1 MSSRACGHQ
10 RQFFDGYALPC
21 AECYDGGPRLVV
33 AVASGTEQASQ
44 FTTIALRRSRWQVA
58 DGPWRYYW
66 RAGAEP
72 APIMEFT
79 SAICRSIASTA

>member
-1 MSSRACGHQ
+1 MPPDHNQAGPKKSRMLRVQ
-10 RQFFDGYALPC
+10 
-21 AECYDGGPRLVV
+21 
-33 AVASGTEQASQ
+33 QASQ